1 MCSLKQRLL
10 AEIKLYITKER
21 NNFKHMLVKN
31 TIQDHIL
38 CQLSAMNILYPFVCI
53 SRTNF
58 LFDSKQELIASQ
70 FACLNQ
76 QGNTTGGSTWEID
89 KTVEF

>member
-1 MCSLKQRLL
+1 
-10 AEIKLYITKER
+10 
-21 NNFKHMLVKN
+21 MLVKN